1 MAIDS
6 EKLKILSI
14 LSMDL
19 ERGEL
24 PRYIDETGGE
34 QILDSNFHGYRVNS
48 EGLYLVVSRL
58 KKEKPES
65 LFLEVY
71 YILLRHEDGKL
82 SLEKINPSILSE
94 ETAEKSGKFI
104 DKLTR
109 RLYGAQQEDARL
121 EQASKDSFR
130 DYGKKERRAISSEDS
145 AKEPTPISPSKP
157 ASPKANDKEERL
169 RKILKEETDLREL
182 DTHSLVERLVY
193 QGGYT
198 AEFNDTGPQHQA
210 ARRLFKKG
218 HLSREKDYRDGT
230 AYYTYF
236 FGRGMSE
243 KMEEVI
249 KPAIKAVGE
258 NTSKKD
264 EQDSNEEEI
273 SKDDET

>member
-34 QILDSNFHGYRVNS
+34 QILESSFHGYRVNS

-58 KKEKPES
+58 KKEKSES

-71 YILLRHEDGKL
+71 YLLIRHEDRKT
-82 SLEKINPSILSE
+82 SLERINPSILSE
-94 ETAEKSGKFI
+94 ETAEKSGGFI
-104 DKLTR
+104 RKLTR
-109 RLYGAQQEDARL
+109 RLYEAQQEDARF
-121 EQASKDSFR
+121 EQASKKNLR

-145 AKEPTPISPSKP
+145 AKEPTPISPSRP
-157 ASPKANDKEERL
+157 TFPRANGKEERL
-169 RKILKEETDLREL
+169 RNILEEETDLGEL
-182 DTHSLVERLVY
+182 DIHSFVERLIY

-198 AEFNDTGPQHQA
+198 AEFNDVGPQHKA

-218 HLSREKDYRDGT
+218 HLCRDKSYRDGT
-230 AYYTYF
+230 VYYTYF
-236 FGRGMSE
+236 FGRGVSE
-243 KMEEVI
+243 TREEVI
-249 KPAIKAVGE
+249 EPTVKAVGE
-258 NTSKKD
+258 NTP
-264 EQDSNEEEI
+264 EEEI